1 LAGVSGIPSAGV
13 IIFGVLG
20 ATVEV
25 EDGAGSVAVTRAEVV
40 VEPVA
45 AITSAVG
52 SHPLEV
58 LEVTVVAVGI
68 RLSAPAVPLP
78 N

>member
-1 LAGVSGIPSAGV
+1 LAGVSGIPFAGV
-13 IIFGVLG
+13 MIFGVLG
-20 ATVEV
+20 ATVEAA
-25 EDGAGSVAVTRAEVV
+25 DGVGSVAVTRAEVL
-40 VEPVA
+40 EPVE
-45 AITSAVG
+45 AITSAAG

-58 LEVTVVAVGI
+58 LDVTVVAVGM